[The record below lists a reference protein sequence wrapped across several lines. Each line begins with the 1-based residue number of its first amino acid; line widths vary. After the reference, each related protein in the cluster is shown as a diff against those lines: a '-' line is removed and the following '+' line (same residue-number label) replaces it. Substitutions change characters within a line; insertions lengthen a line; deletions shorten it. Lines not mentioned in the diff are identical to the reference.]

1 MRKKENII
9 SVPILALA
17 LANLALAIRDGFN
30 PLSIVALALAFIV
43 LVWDIVEVIR
53 NGRKK

>member
-30 PLSIVALALAFIV
+30 PLSIVALVLAFIV
-43 LVWDIVEVIR
+43 LVWDIVEVIQ

>member
-30 PLSIVALALAFIV
+30 PLSIVALVLAFIV

>member
-1 MRKKENII
+1 MRKNII

-17 LANLALAIRDGFN
+17 LANLVLAIRDGFN
-30 PLSIVALALAFIV
+30 PLSIVALTLAFIV